1 MFKVKK
7 FSPQLLKIL
16 RNISW
21 LTGEK
26 VIRMGINFFVV
37 IYVVKYLGSEDFGKL
52 SYCISFVS
60 LFDAIAKLGLD
71 NIVVRNLVREE
82 GSRDVILGT
91 AFGLKLI
98 GSLLAFLLIVTSI
111 SATHPTKEVWW
122 MTIVIGL
129 SMFFSA
135 FDVIDYWFQSQVKS
149 GAISFARIV
158 QVIIISLAKLGLIIA
173 NFPLIAFVW
182 LVLIDYAT
190 KRIFI
195 TIVYLKE
202 RLSLFSWKFSYLQ
215 GKNLLA
221 DSWSLILSSV
231 MIAIYM
237 KIDQVMLGNMADI
250 QAVGNYATAVKFS
263 EIWYFVP
270 VAICSSVFPTII
282 KARARSKKEYYTKLQ
297 KLYDFMVVISVFIAV
312 PITFLAKPIIINLL
326 GTEYTTA
333 ATILSCHI
341 WAGVFAFLRVARSRW
356 LMAENLTIFNFATT
370 SLGAVTNIILNYYL
384 IPQYQGMGA
393 AIATV
398 ISYGVSGYLSCFVYP
413 PMFNTGWMLTKAL
426 LLPFRCKKYLV
437 SLSNDAR

>member
-7 FSPQLLKIL
+7 ISPQLLKIL

-202 RLSLFSWKFSYLQ
+202 RLSLFSWKFSCLQ

-297 KLYDFMVVISVFIAV
+297 QLYDFMVVISVFIAV

-426 LLPFRCKKYLV
+426 LLPLRCKKYLV
-437 SLSNDAR
+437 SLF

>member
-426 LLPFRCKKYLV
+426 LLPLRCKKYLV
-437 SLSNDAR
+437 SLF